1 MQNLRQHCNS
11 EIYVA
16 VQHRLSQKQ
25 LAINYLCYLS
35 PIFRYLV
42 NLDRLQQTS
51 YEYDDTVEDAELLP
65 LFAWSWIADDKNLPP
80 VANTAVCHQG
90 NRWQ

>member
-1 MQNLRQHCNS
+1 MLLFSIDCRKS
-11 EIYVA
+11 S
-16 VQHRLSQKQ
+16 RLSIIFATCHLFSIIQ
-25 LAINYLCYLS
+25 L
-35 PIFRYLV
+35 IFI
-42 NLDRLQQTS
+42 DQEKQTS

>member
-1 MQNLRQHCNS
+1 MLLFSIDCRKS
-11 EIYVA
+11 S
-16 VQHRLSQKQ
+16 RLITIFATCHLFSIIQ
-25 LAINYLCYLS
+25 L
-35 PIFRYLV
+35 IFI
-42 NLDRLQQTS
+42 DQEKQTS

>member
-1 MQNLRQHCNS
+1 MLLFSIDCRKS
-11 EIYVA
+11 SW
-16 VQHRLSQKQ
+16 LS
-25 LAINYLCYLS
+25 I
-35 PIFRYLV
+35 IFATCHLFSIIQFIFI
-42 NLDRLQQTS
+42 DQEKQTS